1 MIKRPSRMRSET
13 VRSRHRT
20 MRRWYL
26 GAAVALAAV
35 MAVSAHA
42 QTASEAQ
49 AWPSKPIGVIS
60 PIGAG
65 SAADIL
71 SRVFSEQLSLQVGQ
85 PVVVENRPGAGGTIG
100 ANAVAKAAP
109 DGYTL
114 LIHSNG
120 HTIAPAVYPNLPY
133 NAVTDFIAVAPLAY
147 FPNVLVVAPS
157 KNISSLKA
165 LVEAAKAKPGTM
177 NYASGGVGTPTH
189 LAAERLRL
197 SAGFQAQHIPFKSQ
211 PEALTEV
218 VAGRVDFYFC
228 PVFPALPLI
237 RDGKL
242 IPLAV
247 SGAKRVAVL
256 PDVPTTEQA
265 GFPNSD
271 FNFWVGLFVPAHT
284 PAPIVGKLHDEA
296 QKVMQ
301 AKAVLDKL
309 SQLGVEPMAM
319 PQAEFADFVKGEVDA
334 NGALAKAA
342 GIA

>member
-1 MIKRPSRMRSET
+1 MRRET
-13 VRSRHRT
+13 MRLRRKAI
-20 MRRWYL
+20 RRWYV
-26 GAAVALAAV
+26 GAFVALAAV
-35 MAVSAHA
+35 TVASARA
-42 QTASEAQ
+42 QTSTETQ
-49 AWPSKPIGVIS
+49 AWPSKPIRVIS

-109 DGYTL
+109 DGYTV

-133 NAVTDFIAVAPLAY
+133 NPVTDFIAVGPLAY

-157 KNISSLKA
+157 KNVSSLQA
-165 LVEAAKAKPGTM
+165 LVAAARAKPGSM

-197 SAGFQAQHIPFKSQ
+197 SAAFEAQHIPFKSQ

-242 IPLAV
+242 LPLAV
-247 SGAKRVAVL
+247 SGEKRVSVL
-256 PDVPTTEQA
+256 PDVPTTQEA

-284 PAPIVGKLHDEA
+284 PAAIVGKLHDEA
-296 QKVMQ
+296 RKVMQ

-309 SQLGVEPMAM
+309 SQLGVEPLAM
-319 PQAEFADFVKGEVDA
+319 PQAEFAQFVKGEVDA
-334 NGALAKAA
+334 NAVLAKAA
-342 GIA
+342 GIAAQ

>member
-1 MIKRPSRMRSET
+1 
-13 VRSRHRT
+13 
-20 MRRWYL
+20 MRRRL
-26 GAAVALAAV
+26 MPRRCVAALAAFVV
-35 MAVSAHA
+35 MTAAGSARGEGTS
-42 QTASEAQ
+42 QPV
-49 AWPSKPIGVIS
+49 WPSKPLHVIS

-71 SRVFSEQLSLQVGQ
+71 ARVFSEQLSLQLGE
-85 PVVVENRPGAGGTIG
+85 PVVVENRPGAGGTLG

-133 NAVTDFIAVAPLAY
+133 NAVSDFIAVSPLAY
-147 FPNVLVVAPS
+147 FPNVLLVALS
-157 KNISSLKA
+157 KEIRSLQA
-165 LVEAAKAKPGTM
+165 LVAAARAKSGSQSGSM

-197 SAGFQAQHIPFKSQ
+197 GAGFSAQHIPFKSQ
-211 PEALTEV
+211 PEAMSEV

-242 IPLAV
+242 VPLAV
-247 SGAKRVAVL
+247 SGAKRVSVL
-256 PDVPTTEQA
+256 PDVPTTQEA

-284 PAPIVGKLHDEA
+284 PMPIVDKLHDEA
-296 QKVMQ
+296 AKVMQ
-301 AKAVLDKL
+301 APAVRDKL

-319 PQAEFADFVKGEVDA
+319 PQAEFSEFVKGEVDA
-334 NGALAKAA
+334 NAALAKAA
-342 GIA
+342 GIAAQ

>member
-1 MIKRPSRMRSET
+1 MRWTVSRRSF
-13 VRSRHRT
+13 V
-20 MRRWYL
+20 
-26 GAAVALAAV
+26 GGGVAVAALAVAGDVGAEDAV
-35 MAVSAHA
+35 PP
-42 QTASEAQ
+42 
-49 AWPSKPIGVIS
+49 WPSKPIRVIS

-157 KNISSLKA
+157 KNITSLKA
-165 LVEAAKAKPGTM
+165 LVEAAKAKPGSM
-177 NYASGGVGTPTH
+177 NFASGGVGTPTH
-189 LAAERLRL
+189 LAAERLRM
-197 SAGFQAQHIPFKSQ
+197 SAGFEAQHIPFKSQ

-265 GFPNSD
+265 GLPNSD
-271 FNFWVGLFVPAHT
+271 FNFWVGLFGPAHT

-296 QKVMQ
+296 QKAMQ
-301 AKAVLDKL
+301 AKTVLDKL

-319 PQAEFADFVKGEVDA
+319 PQFEFAEFVKSEVDA
-334 NGALAKAA
+334 NGVLAKAA
-342 GIA
+342 GIAAQ

>member
-1 MIKRPSRMRSET
+1 MTAAGSARGE
-13 VRSRHRT
+13 
-20 MRRWYL
+20 
-26 GAAVALAAV
+26 GA
-35 MAVSAHA
+35 S
-42 QTASEAQ
+42 QPI
-49 AWPSKPIGVIS
+49 WPSKPLHVIS

-71 SRVFSEQLSLQVGQ
+71 ARVFAEQLSLQVGE
-85 PVVVENRPGAGGTIG
+85 PVVVENRPGAGGTLG
-100 ANAVAKAAP
+100 VNAVAKAAP

-133 NAVTDFIAVAPLAY
+133 NAISDFIAVSPLAY

-157 KNISSLKA
+157 KEIRSLQA
-165 LVEAAKAKPGTM
+165 LVAAARAKSGSM

-197 SAGFQAQHIPFKSQ
+197 GAGFSAQHIPFKSQ
-211 PEALTEV
+211 PEAMSEV

-242 IPLAV
+242 VALAV
-247 SGAKRVAVL
+247 SGAKRVSVL
-256 PDVPTTEQA
+256 PDVPTTQEA

-284 PAPIVGKLHDEA
+284 PMPIVDKLHDEA
-296 QKVMQ
+296 AEVMQ
-301 AKAVLDKL
+301 APAVRDKL

-319 PQAEFADFVKGEVDA
+319 PQAEFGEFVKGEVDA
-334 NGALAKAA
+334 NTALAKAA
-342 GIA
+342 GIAAQ

>member
-1 MIKRPSRMRSET
+1 MASHPTRRSFT
-13 VRSRHRT
+13 AT
-20 MRRWYL
+20 
-26 GAAVALAAV
+26 ALA
-35 MAVSAHA
+35 SAL
-42 QTASEAQ
+42 ASAALARATGAEPAPTTSSSK
-49 AWPSKPIGVIS
+49 AWSSKVWPSKPIRVIS

-71 SRVFSEQLSLQVGQ
+71 SRVFAEQLSVQVGE
-85 PVVVENRPGAGGTIG
+85 PVVVENRPGAGGTLG
-100 ANAVAKAAP
+100 ANAVAKATP

-133 NAVTDFIAVAPLAY
+133 SVVADFIAVSPLAY

-157 KNISSLKA
+157 KNIASLKA
-165 LVEAAKAKPGTM
+165 LVEAARGKPGTM

-197 SAGFQAQHIPFKSQ
+197 AAGFAAQHIPFKSQ

-237 RDGKL
+237 RGGKL
-242 IPLAV
+242 IALAV
-247 SGAKRVAVL
+247 SGTKRVAVL
-256 PDVPTTEQA
+256 PDVPTTAEA

-284 PAPIVGKLHDEA
+284 PEAIVGKLHDEA
-296 QKVMQ
+296 QQVMQ
-301 AKAVLDKL
+301 AKVVLDKL
-309 SQLGVEPMAM
+309 SQLGVEPMSM
-319 PQAEFADFVKGEVDA
+319 PQPEFAEFVKNEVEA
-334 NGALAKAA
+334 NGVLAKAA
-342 GIA
+342 GIAAQ

>member
-1 MIKRPSRMRSET
+1 MHLRRAT
-13 VRSRHRT
+13 T
-20 MRRWYL
+20 CRWYL
-26 GAAVALAAV
+26 AAVVAFVAV
-35 MAVSAHA
+35 MVG
-42 QTASEAQ
+42 TACAETSSDPSAQ
-49 AWPSKPIGVIS
+49 AWPSKPIHVIS

-65 SAADIL
+65 SAADLL
-71 SRVFSEQLSLQVGQ
+71 SRVFSEQLSLQVSQ

-100 ANAVAKAAP
+100 AAATAKAAP

-133 NAVTDFIAVAPLAY
+133 NPVTDFIAVDPLAY

-157 KNISSLKA
+157 KSISSLQA
-165 LVEAAKAKPGTM
+165 LVAAARAKPGSM

-197 SAGFQAQHIPFKSQ
+197 SAAFEAQHIPFKSQ

-247 SGAKRVAVL
+247 SGAKRVSVL
-256 PDVPTTEQA
+256 PEVPTTQEA

-284 PAPIVGKLHDEA
+284 PAAIVGKLHDEA

-319 PQAEFADFVKGEVDA
+319 PQAEFAEFVKGEVDA
-334 NGALAKAA
+334 NAALAKAA
-342 GIA
+342 GIAAQ

>member
-1 MIKRPSRMRSET
+1 MRPRST
-13 VRSRHRT
+13 SVSS
-20 MRRWYL
+20 L
-26 GAAVALAAV
+26 AAAVALVVVAV
-35 MAVSAHA
+35 AGLAHA
-42 QTASEAQ
+42 EGSQPPE
-49 AWPSKPIGVIS
+49 AWPSKPLHVIS

-71 SRVFSEQLSLQVGQ
+71 ARVFSEQLVLQLGV
-85 PVVVENRPGAGGTIG
+85 PVVVENRPGAGGTLG
-100 ANAVAKAAP
+100 AGAVAKAAP

-133 NAVTDFIAVAPLAY
+133 DPVTDFIAVSPLAY
-147 FPNVLVVAPS
+147 FPNVLVVAPR
-157 KNISSLKA
+157 KEIRSLAA
-165 LVEAAKAKPGTM
+165 LVAAARTKPGTM

-197 SAGFQAQHIPFKSQ
+197 AAGFSAQHIPFKSQ
-211 PEALTEV
+211 PEAMTEV

-247 SGAKRVAVL
+247 SGAKRVSVL
-256 PDVPTTEQA
+256 PDVPTTHEA
-265 GFPNSD
+265 GFPNAD
-271 FNFWVGLFVPAHT
+271 FNFWVGLFLPAHT
-284 PAPIVGKLHDEA
+284 PLPIVGKLHDEA
-296 QKVMQ
+296 AKVMQ
-301 AKAVLDKL
+301 APAVLEKL

-319 PQAEFADFVKGEVDA
+319 PQAEFAAFVKGEVDA
-334 NGALAKAA
+334 NTALAKAA
-342 GIA
+342 GIAAQ

>member
-1 MIKRPSRMRSET
+1 MRRE
-13 VRSRHRT
+13 T
-20 MRRWYL
+20 MRLRRKAIRGWYV
-26 GAAVALAAV
+26 GAALALAAV
-35 MAVSAHA
+35 TVGSARA
-42 QTASEAQ
+42 QTSTETQ
-49 AWPSKPIGVIS
+49 AWPSKPIRVIS

-109 DGYTL
+109 DGYTV

-133 NAVTDFIAVAPLAY
+133 NPVTDFIAVGPLAY

-157 KNISSLKA
+157 KNVSSLQA
-165 LVEAAKAKPGTM
+165 LVAAARAKPGSM

-197 SAGFQAQHIPFKSQ
+197 SAFEAQHIPFKSQ

-242 IPLAV
+242 LPLAV
-247 SGAKRVAVL
+247 SGEKRVSVL
-256 PDVPTTEQA
+256 PDVPTTQEA

-284 PAPIVGKLHDEA
+284 PAAIVGKLHDEA
-296 QKVMQ
+296 RKVMQ

-309 SQLGVEPMAM
+309 SQLGVEPLAM
-319 PQAEFADFVKGEVDA
+319 PQAEFAQFVKGEVDA
-334 NGALAKAA
+334 NAVLAKAA
-342 GIA
+342 GIAAQ

>member
-1 MIKRPSRMRSET
+1 MRGSIIGT
-13 VRSRHRT
+13 
-20 MRRWYL
+20 
-26 GAAVALAAV
+26 AVGLALAAV
-35 MAVSAHA
+35 TVVASGGGSA
-42 QTASEAQ
+42 QTANEPSGAPATE
-49 AWPSKPIGVIS
+49 AWPSKPLHVIS

-71 SRVFSEQLSLQVGQ
+71 ARVFSEQLSLQLGQ
-85 PVVVENRPGAGGTIG
+85 PVVVENRPGAGGTLG
-100 ANAVAKAAP
+100 AAAVAKAEP

-114 LIHSNG
+114 MIHSNG

-133 NAVTDFIAVAPLAY
+133 DAVTDFIPVAPLAY

-157 KNISSLKA
+157 KNLTTLKA
-165 LVEAAKAKPGTM
+165 LVDAARAKPGTM

-197 SAGFQAQHIPFKSQ
+197 SAAFEAQHIPFKSQ

-237 RDGKL
+237 REGKL
-242 IPLAV
+242 VPLAV
-247 SGAKRVAVL
+247 SGAKRVSVL
-256 PDVPTTEQA
+256 PDVPTTQEA

-284 PAPIVGKLHDEA
+284 PQPIVARLHDEA
-296 QKVMQ
+296 EKAMR
-301 AKAVLDKL
+301 APAVLGKL
-309 SQLGVEPMAM
+309 SKLGVEPMAM
-319 PQAEFADFVKGEVDA
+319 PQAGFAAFVKSEVGA

-342 GIA
+342 GIAAQ

>member
-1 MIKRPSRMRSET
+1 
-13 VRSRHRT
+13 
-20 MRRWYL
+20 MRRSSMPRRHV
-26 GAAVALAAV
+26 AALAVFAV
-35 MAVSAHA
+35 MMAPGSARGEG
-42 QTASEAQ
+42 ASQ
-49 AWPSKPIGVIS
+49 PVWPSKPLHVIS

-71 SRVFSEQLSLQVGQ
+71 ARVFSEQLSLQLGE
-85 PVVVENRPGAGGTIG
+85 PVVVENRPGAGGTLG

-133 NAVTDFIAVAPLAY
+133 NPISDFIAVSPLAY

-157 KNISSLKA
+157 KGIGSLQA
-165 LVEAAKAKPGTM
+165 LVAAARAKSGSM

-197 SAGFQAQHIPFKSQ
+197 GAGFSAQHIPFKSQ
-211 PEALTEV
+211 PEAMSEV

-242 IPLAV
+242 VPLAV
-247 SGAKRVAVL
+247 SGAKRVSVL
-256 PDVPTTEQA
+256 PDVPTTQEA

-284 PAPIVGKLHDEA
+284 PMPIVDKLHDEA
-296 QKVMQ
+296 AKAMQ
-301 AKAVLDKL
+301 APAVRDKL

-319 PQAEFADFVKGEVDA
+319 PQAEFGEFVKSEVDA
-334 NGALAKAA
+334 NTALAKAA
-342 GIA
+342 GIAAQ

>member
-1 MIKRPSRMRSET
+1 MPRRCVAALVALT
-13 VRSRHRT
+13 VMTAAGSARGE
-20 MRRWYL
+20 
-26 GAAVALAAV
+26 GAAQPV
-35 MAVSAHA
+35 
-42 QTASEAQ
+42 
-49 AWPSKPIGVIS
+49 WPSKPLHVIS

-71 SRVFSEQLSLQVGQ
+71 ARVFSEQLSQQLGE
-85 PVVVENRPGAGGTIG
+85 PVVVENRPGAGGTLG

-133 NAVTDFIAVAPLAY
+133 NPVTDFIAVSPLAY

-157 KNISSLKA
+157 KEIHSLQA
-165 LVEAAKAKPGTM
+165 LVAAARAKSGSM

-197 SAGFQAQHIPFKSQ
+197 GAGFSAQHIPFKSQ
-211 PEALTEV
+211 PEAMSEV

-242 IPLAV
+242 VPLAV
-247 SGAKRVAVL
+247 SGAKRVSML
-256 PDVPTTEQA
+256 PEVPTTQEA

-284 PAPIVGKLHDEA
+284 PMPIVDKLHDEA
-296 QKVMQ
+296 AKVMQ
-301 AKAVLDKL
+301 APAVREKL
-309 SQLGVEPMAM
+309 SQLGVEPVAM
-319 PQAEFADFVKGEVDA
+319 PQAEFSEFVKGEVDA
-334 NGALAKAA
+334 NTALAKAA
-342 GIA
+342 GIAAQ